1 MSFALRGQAFVL
13 GFMTVTFLTVPA
25 LAQES
30 ESATITVVHA
40 VPGEGGFPADIYLN
54 GEAVLDSMV
63 FEAVSEPVEVPAGE
77 VGVRIFETGADPATA
92 APLIDQSVT
101 LDAGVDYTAVAQLI
115 DGAPA
120 VALYV
125 NDLSPVPAGE
135 ARLTIRQSSAEG
147 PLDVVVNGIPVVSK
161 LAAPN
166 EATVELAAGL
176 SPLSIHSADGVG
188 LVEQEV
194 NVPAGALFVLYAV
207 GSSADDTFAVLTQQ
221 VTTPQETPAGVPTGT
236 GGAREQAGHVGWL
249 SVPAMFVAAVLVA
262 VRPKR
267 ARAA

>member
-1 MSFALRGQAFVL
+1 MSFARRGQAFVL
-13 GFMTVTFLTVPA
+13 GLMTVVVLAPPA
-25 LAQES
+25 FAQES

-54 GEAVLDSMV
+54 GEVVLDSMV
-63 FEAVSEPVEVPAGE
+63 FEAVSDPVEVAAGE
-77 VGVRIFETGADPATA
+77 VRVRIFVAGSDVATA

-101 LDAGVDYTAVAQLI
+101 LEAGVDYTAVAQLI

-135 ARLTIRQSSAEG
+135 ARLTIRQSSTEG
-147 PLDVVVNGIPVVSK
+147 PLDVVLNGTPVVSD

-166 EATVELAAGL
+166 EATVELAAGPH
-176 SPLSIHSADGVG
+176 PLAILSADGVG

-194 NVPAGALFVLYAV
+194 DVPSGALFVLYAV
-207 GSSADDTFAVLTQQ
+207 GSSSDETFSILTQQ
-221 VTTPQETPAGVPTGT
+221 VTTPQVTPAGVPTGT
-236 GGAREQAGHVGWL
+236 GGARELATRAGWL
-249 SVPAMFVAAVLVA
+249 SVPAMFVVAVLVA

-267 ARAA
+267 ARAV

>member
-1 MSFALRGQAFVL
+1 MSFALRRQAFVL
-13 GFMTVTFLTVPA
+13 GLLAFALLALPA
-25 LAQES
+25 VAQETD
-30 ESATITVVHA
+30 SATITVVHA

-54 GEAVLDSMV
+54 GEVVLDSMV

-77 VGVRIFETGADPATA
+77 VGVQIFVAGSDAATDT
-92 APLIDQSVT
+92 PLIDQSVT

-115 DGAPA
+115 DGDPA

-147 PLDVVVNGIPVVSK
+147 PLDVMVNGIAVVSR

-166 EATVELAAGL
+166 EVTVELSAGP
-176 SPLSIHSADGVG
+176 SPLTIMSAEGVG
-188 LVEQEV
+188 LVDQQV
-194 NVPAGALFVLYAV
+194 DVPAGALFVLYAV
-207 GSSADDTFAVLTQQ
+207 GSSADETFAVLTQQ

-236 GGAREQAGHVGWL
+236 GGAREQAGHAGWL
-249 SVPAMFVAAVLVA
+249 SVPAMFVAAVVFA

-267 ARAA
+267 ARVA